1 MKQYAVIG
9 LGRFGSSVA
18 RTLNSMGK
26 TVLAID
32 SDQERINEMLNH
44 AAHCVQADSTDIDS
58 LKALGLRNFDV
69 AIVAIGDDLESSI
82 LTTALLKELGVP
94 LVIAK
99 ANDEMKGKVLEK
111 VGADRIIYPE
121 RDMGIRLAHNI
132 LASNIM
138 DYLDFAPGYTIME
151 VGVSGP
157 LAGKTLAELKLR
169 SKYGINVVAIKKNTP
184 AAAKAIKK
192 NAPADNVVISPGPEA
207 FLEEG
212 DILIAIGKEEALRG
226 LSNDVD

>member
-26 TVLAID
+26 NVLAID
-32 SDQERINEMLNH
+32 SEQERVNEMLNY
-44 AAHCVQADSTDIDS
+44 ATHCVQADSTDIDS

-82 LTTALLKELGVP
+82 LTTVLLKELGVP
-94 LVIAK
+94 YVIAK

-121 RDMGIRLAHNI
+121 RDMGVRLAHNI
-132 LASNIM
+132 LSSNIM

-151 VGVSGP
+151 VEVIGF

-169 SKYGINVVAIKKNTP
+169 SKYGINVVAIKKNAP
-184 AAAKAIKK
+184 AAKVLKK
-192 NAPADNVVISPGPEA
+192 GIASDEVLISPGPEA

-212 DILIAIGKEEALRG
+212 DLLIAIGKEEALRSLG
-226 LSNDVD
+226 NDID

>member
-18 RTLNSMGK
+18 RTLNNMGK

-32 SDQERINEMLNH
+32 SDQERVNEMLNDVT
-44 AAHCVQADSTDIDS
+44 HCAQADSTDIDS
-58 LKALGLRNFDV
+58 LKALGLRNFNV

-82 LTTALLKELGVP
+82 LTTVLLKELGVP
-94 LVIAK
+94 FVIAK
-99 ANDEMKGKVLEK
+99 ASDEMKGKILEK
-111 VGADRIIYPE
+111 VGADRVIYPE
-121 RDMGIRLAHNI
+121 RDMGVRLAHNI
-132 LASNIM
+132 LSSNIM

-151 VGVSGP
+151 VEVTGP
-157 LAGKTLAELKLR
+157 LAGKTLSELELR

-184 AAAKAIKK
+184 AAAKVVKK
-192 NAPADNVVISPGPEA
+192 NAPADNVIISPGPEA
-207 FLEEG
+207 LFEEG

-226 LSNDVD
+226 LSNDAD